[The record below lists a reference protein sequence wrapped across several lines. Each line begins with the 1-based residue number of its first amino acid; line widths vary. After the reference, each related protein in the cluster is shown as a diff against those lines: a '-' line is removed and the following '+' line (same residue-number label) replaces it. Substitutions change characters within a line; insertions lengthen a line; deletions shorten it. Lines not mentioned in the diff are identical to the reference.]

1 MDGGLVRYGLVGR
14 WACLVE
20 RSTLGA
26 LHATSE
32 KLHEQVDFMGDAG
45 NKIGVGRRV
54 EKPCEMKR
62 QDTVIRT
69 DS

>member
-1 MDGGLVRYGLVGR
+1 M
-14 WACLVE
+14 ACLVE